1 MNKKIL
7 AICYSQTGQLADII
21 QHLTAPMIA
30 AGADVEIIRVQP
42 ETPYPFPWTGTSFFA
57 QMPDCV
63 QSIPTKLKPIEL
75 KSEVYDLV
83 LFGYQ
88 AWFLSPSIPSNSILQ
103 DPKIR
108 AILKG
113 TPVVT
118 VTGARNMWLSAMERL
133 KVTLRET
140 GANLVGNIAL
150 VDKHPNF
157 ISFVTIF
164 HWMFAGK
171 KDRLW
176 NLFPVPGVAEEDI
189 KHTAVFGGIIQRYLT
204 SNQWDNLQNELLEH
218 KAVVVKYNLMFI
230 ESKARKIFA
239 IWAGI
244 IVKKKNRKAWLVAFK
259 YYLIIALFVAA
270 PIILTLNAI
279 LIKPFSARRI
289 KKQKEYYSGIK

>member
-21 QHLTAPMIA
+21 QNLTAPMIA
-30 AGADVEIIRVQP
+30 AGADVEVLRVYP
-42 ETPYPFPWTGTSFFA
+42 ETPYPFPWTGKSFFA

-63 QSIPTKLKPIEL
+63 LSVPTKLKPIQL
-75 KSEVYDLV
+75 KEQHYDLV
-83 LFGYQ
+83 ILGYQ

-103 DPKIR
+103 DPQIR
-108 AILKG
+108 NVIKN

-133 KVTLRET
+133 KVTLREAQ
-140 GANLVGNIAL
+140 ANLVGNIAL
-150 VDKHPNF
+150 VDRHPNF

-176 NLFPVPGVAEEDI
+176 NIFPVPGVAEEDI
-189 KHTAVFGGIIQRYLT
+189 KHTAVFGEIIMRYLS
-204 SNQWDNLQNELLEH
+204 SNQWNNLQNELLEH

-239 IWAGI
+239 IWAKI
-244 IVKKKNRKAWLVAFK
+244 ISKKKNKTAWLVAFK

-279 LIKPFSARRI
+279 LIKPFSSRRI